1 MQASSNNC
9 WTGRHDGSPSDL
21 FDHVVAAVRLQ
32 MTHLGW
38 RRSPSIVTAIIVSH
52 WRCHQFIDVDAFEAS
67 DADIEIFVT
76 RHVRDIDPFEST
88 HAAMLAKGVMR
99 YMVVP
104 SVIRQAVLAGDE
116 AKSVGFC
123 VDKPQARLRA
133 YRAVAF
139 PSARTDVQVGFKAD
153 RAAMTASDVG
163 FPHRHLISR
172 TDMHIYAWRVL
183 LARGFSQS
191 CEGQEALA
199 AWPLPA
205 AATSKVST
213 I

>member
-1 MQASSNNC
+1 MMVRCQI
-9 WTGRHDGSPSDL
+9 
-21 FDHVVAAVRLQ
+21 FFVVAAVRLQ

-52 WRCHQFIDVDAFEAS
+52 WRCHQFIDADAFETS

-88 HAAMLAKGVMR
+88 DAAMLAKGVMR

-104 SVIRQAVLAGDE
+104 SVIRQAVLARDE

-139 PSARTDVQVGFKAD
+139 PSAFLDVEID
-153 RAAMTASDVG
+153 LETHTLAMTVPAIGPRGHKRD
-163 FPHRHLISR
+163 R
-172 TDMHIYAWRVL
+172 TRA
-183 LARGFSQS
+183 
-191 CEGQEALA
+191 E
-199 AWPLPA
+199 
-205 AATSKVST
+205 
-213 I
+213 